1 MAGTTAEIAANGPE
15 GDTSVKDGALTTEL
29 FPVQGALAQV
39 SFRRSGKAR
48 KISLRID
55 AAQGGIVI
63 TLPMRASRRAGIS
76 LLQTHEAWVAE
87 KLAALP
93 VALPFVPG
101 GMVPVHGVAH
111 EIVPVPNGRG
121 GAWIEE
127 QKILVTGE
135 REFLARRVTDCLKRL
150 ARQRLTA
157 LAAEKGHL
165 AGLTPKC
172 VRVKDTR
179 TRWGSCAPDGTLA
192 FCWRLICAPEF
203 VQDYVVGHEV
213 AHLRHMNHGRNF
225 WVLTETLTPHR
236 AAASAWLGS
245 NGQALLRIG

>member
-1 MAGTTAEIAANGPE
+1 MARYSAADRPRQGGTFMMPAM
-15 GDTSVKDGALTTEL
+15 STEL
-29 FPVQGALAQV
+29 LPVQGALARV
-39 SFRRSGKAR
+39 EFRRSTRAR
-48 KISLRID
+48 KVSLRID
-55 AAQGGIVI
+55 PAQGGVVI
-63 TLPMRASRRAGIS
+63 TLPPRASRRAGLS

-93 VALPFVPG
+93 GAIPFVAGAVIPING
-101 GMVPVHGVAH
+101 KPH
-111 EIVPVPNGRG
+111 EIVPASHRPG
-121 GAWIEE
+121 GAWIENDR
-127 QKILVTGE
+127 IFVSGSS
-135 REFLARRVTDCLKRL
+135 EFLARRVTDYLRRL

-157 LAAEKGHL
+157 LTAEKARQ
-165 AGLTPKC
+165 AGVSPKC

-192 FCWRLICAPEF
+192 FCWRLILAPAF

-225 WVLTETLTPHR
+225 WALTESLTSHR
-236 AAASAWLGS
+236 SAATAWLSG